1 MLLNQSSFRLLTS
14 PLRMMPSFI
23 LPGETKCG
31 TTTFYRCLN
40 QHPLIVSSDLKEPN
54 NFIEYGGTSIF
65 CKMHYPFLFKKFFV
79 NRKLIAGEGSVEYL
93 SKKRIPAVIHALL
106 PDVKLIIMLRNPI
119 TRALSDFKMM
129 KEHGDE
135 PDDFATVVRDAL
147 QWLQDARLT
156 RLVEVAQETDNP
168 PLRYLTKGCYINT
181 ITPWLDQFP
190 RENIL
195 FIRSESFFNDPQEQL
210 GQAFEHLNLPSYQV
224 EKVPH
229 LRKARISL
237 PVDKETLELL
247 ADYFRPYN
255 TRLGQLLGDEFTW
268 EKETDE
274 LLNTSE

>member
-1 MLLNQSSFRLLTS
+1 MLNDFSFRLLTS
-14 PLRMMPSFI
+14 LMRMKPSFI

-40 QHPLIVSSDLKEPN
+40 QHPLIISADIKEPN
-54 NFIEYGGTSIF
+54 NFIQYGGTSIF
-65 CKMHYPFLFKKFFV
+65 CRMHYPFFFRKFF

-93 SKKRIPAVIHALL
+93 SKRRIPTVIHSLL

-135 PDDFATVVRDAL
+135 PDDFATVVRNVF
-147 QWLQDARLT
+147 QWLRDTRLT

-168 PLRYLTKGCYINT
+168 PLRYLTKGCYIDT
-181 ITPWLDQFP
+181 ITPWLDRFP
-190 RENIL
+190 RKNIL
-195 FIRSESFFNDPQEQL
+195 FVRSENFFKDPQEQL
-210 GQAFEHLNLPSYQV
+210 DLAFKHLNLPSYQV
-224 EKVPH
+224 KNIPH

-237 PVDKETLELL
+237 PVDRETIELL
-247 ADYFRPYN
+247 ADYFQPYN

-268 EKETDE
+268 EKETHE
-274 LLNTSE
+274 LLSTFE

>member
-1 MLLNQSSFRLLTS
+1 MLNDSSIRLLTS
-14 PLRMMPSFI
+14 PMRMTPSFI

-40 QHPLIVSSDLKEPN
+40 QHPLIVSADTKEPN
-54 NFIEYGGTSIF
+54 NFIKYGGSSVF
-65 CKMHYPFLFKKFFV
+65 CRMHYPLFFRKILF

-93 SKKRIPAVIHALL
+93 SKKKIPAVIHSLI

-135 PDDFATVVRDAL
+135 PDDFATIVKNVV
-147 QWLQDARLT
+147 QWLQDCRLT
-156 RLVEVAQETDNP
+156 RLVEVARETDNP
-168 PLRYLTKGCYINT
+168 PLRYLTKGCYIDT
-181 ITPWLDQFP
+181 LTPWLDEFP

-195 FIRSESFFNDPQEQL
+195 FIRSESFFKEPQSQ
-210 GQAFEHLNLPSYQV
+210 LNLAFKHLGLPAYNV
-224 EKVPH
+224 PEVPH

-237 PVDKETLELL
+237 PVNRESIELL
-247 ADYFRPYN
+247 IDFFGPYN

-268 EKETDE
+268 EQENQE
-274 LLNTSE
+274 LLLSFE